1 MTGFPVLSPDVLKG
15 RSLEDEV
22 TLPSLIEEQD
32 RLAEE
37 AREVLPYS
45 FDECTFSKGPLRQ
58 SVWSCLGKLAYAVIV
73 ADISDC
79 NEKGVCYGCSI
90 SCHAGTLPN

>member
-1 MTGFPVLSPDVLKG
+1 MSGFPVLSPDVLRG
-15 RSLEDEV
+15 RALEDEV

-45 FDECTFSKGPLRQ
+45 FDECTWAKGPLRQ
-58 SVWSCLGKLAYAVIV
+58 NVWSCLGKLPFCF
-73 ADISDC
+73 S
-79 NEKGVCYGCSI
+79 S
-90 SCHAGTLPN
+90 

>member
-1 MTGFPVLSPDVLKG
+1 MSGFPVLSPDVLRG

-45 FDECTFSKGPLRQ
+45 FDECTWAKGPLRQ
-58 SVWSCLGKLAYAVIV
+58 NVWSCLGKLALV
-73 ADISDC
+73 S
-79 NEKGVCYGCSI
+79 
-90 SCHAGTLPN
+90 P